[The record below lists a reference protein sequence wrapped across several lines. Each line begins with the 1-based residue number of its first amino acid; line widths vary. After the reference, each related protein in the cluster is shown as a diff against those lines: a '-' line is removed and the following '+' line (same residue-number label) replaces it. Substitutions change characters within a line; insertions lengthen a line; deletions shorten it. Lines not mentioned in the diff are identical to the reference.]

1 MKKIAVIAISVM
13 IMGLMISSA
22 NAASLGCIDYQKI
35 FSTYDKTKKA
45 EEQIKKKTE
54 ILQDEVTKKQKQV
67 EKEKENGMA
76 NDDLKALVSKMQKDL
91 EPKQAE
97 IIALKQKLENEIRED
112 IVKATAEIS
121 KKEGIET
128 IVFKTAV
135 VTGGIDIT
143 DKVINLLKK

>member
-13 IMGLMISSA
+13 IMGLMISSV

-35 FSTYDKTKKA
+35 FSTYGKTKKA